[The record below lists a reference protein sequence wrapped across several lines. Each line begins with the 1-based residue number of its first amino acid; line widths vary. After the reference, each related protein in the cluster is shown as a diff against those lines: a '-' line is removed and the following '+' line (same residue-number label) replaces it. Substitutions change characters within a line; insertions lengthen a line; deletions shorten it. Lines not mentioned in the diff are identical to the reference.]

1 MPFIKIP
8 SGEITNLFLLEEIGK
23 RNKYVL
29 LSTGMANLE
38 EVGNAIN
45 ILVNSGQDKNQI
57 TVLQCTSQYPAP
69 DNSINLNAMH
79 TMANEFNVNFGLSD
93 HSVGITAPII
103 AASMGASI
111 IEKHITFDKNA
122 DGPDHKA
129 SIDIGE
135 FRKMVLEIKRV
146 ENLLGSGIKLMHE
159 CEKQT
164 KSIARKSLVASR
176 DISKGEVIELE
187 DLEIKRPGNGI
198 SSFEI
203 NKIVGSIL
211 KNDILKDQVIQYS
224 DLNINQD

>member
-1 MPFIKIP
+1 
-8 SGEITNLFLLEEIGK
+8 
-23 RNKYVL
+23 
-29 LSTGMANLE
+29 
-38 EVGNAIN
+38 
-45 ILVNSGQDKNQI
+45 
-57 TVLQCTSQYPAP
+57 
-69 DNSINLNAMH
+69 
-79 TMANEFNVNFGLSD
+79 
-93 HSVGITAPII
+93 
-103 AASMGASI
+103 MGASI